1 MKTIAKIFF
10 VALISI
16 IHFIS
21 CSSSEETQVKKEE
34 NETDTVYVF
43 DEIPPE
49 DTFEFEAPVQQSFDV
64 YVVQIGAFST
74 FDRAK
79 EFADQ
84 SWVKL
89 NREIKVEYK
98 QAKNLY
104 VVWVYPPFQDKV
116 SAEGYRTEIQRK
128 GEFKDAW
135 IVTVESKK

>member
-1 MKTIAKIFF
+1 MRTIAKIFF
-10 VALISI
+10 IILIISCL
-16 IHFIS
+16 FIS
-21 CSSSEETQVKKEE
+21 CSPSEETQVKKQE
-34 NETDTVYVF
+34 NEKDTVYVF

-84 SWVKL
+84 SWAKL

-98 QAKNLY
+98 ETKTLY
-104 VVWVYPPFQDKV
+104 VVWIYPPFKDKT
-116 SAEGYRTEIQRK
+116 SAESYRSEIQQSK
-128 GEFKDAW
+128 EFKDAW
-135 IVTVESKK
+135 IVTIESKK